1 MNLFGSNH
9 LEGCLNPYYFQNI
22 IGGIVGAKKAILS
35 PVINI
40 VKGIKGGILGVAGG
54 ILQAKGNL
62 LASKGA
68 ALSNLAASI
77 KGSGGGGI
85 DIGFPSSGGGNGG
98 GGGCGGKLL

>member
-1 MNLFGSNH
+1 MNLFGSNL
-9 LEGCLNPYYFQNI
+9 LEGCLTPYYFQNI

-85 DIGFPSSGGGNGG
+85 DIGFPSIGGGNGG